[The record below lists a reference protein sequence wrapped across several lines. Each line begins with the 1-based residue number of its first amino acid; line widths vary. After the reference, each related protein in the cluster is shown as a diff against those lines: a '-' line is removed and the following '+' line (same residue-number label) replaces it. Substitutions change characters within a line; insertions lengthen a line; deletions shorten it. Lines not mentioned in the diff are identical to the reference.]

1 MDLNNDFEQANIEI
15 HAIKDK
21 MKELEIK
28 QLNGLE

>member
-1 MDLNNDFEQANIEI
+1 MDLNNDLEQANIEI

-28 QLNGLE
+28 QLNELE